1 MGMKTD
7 YDLFHKQIKLQKR
20 IIDESNYVYRDIV
33 KMIDECLGKNKIK
46 NKKVLD
52 YGCGAGT
59 LSFYMSSKG
68 ISVVGVDISNDAV
81 KMCKQNAAQFNLK
94 NIDFINSGKIPRKI
108 KRVKFDLIIC
118 SEVIEHVDAD
128 TKLIRGLAGLLKNN
142 GSIIITTPSINA
154 PLYRMGLL
162 NEFDKR
168 VGHLRRYSEEGLLR
182 KIKLSGLKVI
192 NLYKREGILR
202 NSLFNIN
209 GLGWVIR
216 FIRGPIVDIVSL
228 IDMFTV
234 NLFGESDLQVIARKS

>member
-1 MGMKTD
+1 MSMKTN

-20 IIDESNYVYRDIV
+20 IINESNYVYRDIV
-33 KMIDECLGKNKIK
+33 RITNECLGKNK

-59 LSFYMSSKG
+59 LSFYISNKG
-68 ISVVGVDISNDAV
+68 FSVVGVDISKNAIE
-81 KMCKQNAAQFNLK
+81 MCKQNAAQFNLK
-94 NIDFINSGKIPRKI
+94 NISFINSGKIPRKI
-108 KRVKFDLIIC
+108 KGLKFDLIIC

-128 TKLIRGLAGLLKNN
+128 IKLIRGLASLLKNN

-154 PLYRMGLL
+154 PLYKMGLL

-168 VGHLRRYSEEGLLR
+168 VGHLRRYSEKELLR
-182 KIKLSGLKVI
+182 RIKLSGLRVV

-209 GLGWVIR
+209 GLGWIIK
-216 FIRGPIVDIVSL
+216 FIRGPMVDIVSL
-228 IDMFTV
+228 LDMFTV
-234 NLFGESDLQVIARKS
+234 SLFGESDLQVVARKS